1 MPRPDRV
8 GFGDDAA
15 AGGGLVVWAD
25 STPAFCADAVADP
38 LTGLTAAHACL
49 EVLAGGGRWLLD
61 VSLSGVAAGLAGPT
75 LPVPPD
81 VGVEVAE
88 PQARRPEGAAP
99 ELGADTAQVLA
110 QLAPGP

>member
-1 MPRPDRV
+1 MPRQGRV

-15 AGGGLVVWAD
+15 AGGGLVVWAH

-38 LTGLTAAHACL
+38 LTGMTAAHACL
-49 EVLAGGGRWLLD
+49 EALGRGGRWLLD
-61 VSLSGVAAGLAGPT
+61 VSLAGVAAGLAGPT

-81 VGVEVAE
+81 VDAAE
-88 PQARRPEGAAP
+88 PKARRPVGAAP

-110 QLAPGP
+110 ELAPDH